1 MWGRNFSA
9 SSQHHNHLQVNPSGH
24 HSTKTAASSSKF
36 STMPHKHTRRE
47 KDLSTFD
54 LPPTVI
60 AKPLPVT
67 TISKKN
73 AVSDKKKNDA
83 SKDKAPLK
91 RKRGK
96 DPKDD
101 APRAFERLMAFAQ
114 GKKTRSGLDDGND
127 RPTKKAKKAATE
139 AANQEL
145 ETAPAPKEAKK
156 EELTIRPGERMSEF
170 AQRVDAALPIS
181 GLVGKS
187 KNGKDPLGFKTKR
200 TKKERKMHKLYDEW
214 REQEKKIQ
222 EAREEA
228 EEEAEEKA
236 LELEAMGVN
245 WDIMGPGKKKK
256 GKKGSKYLGM
266 VGGREED
273 PWEEIKRK
281 RGETKVGL
289 NEVAEAPPD
298 LKIPRKKLV
307 SGATV
312 EVDDIPKAAGSLRKR
327 EELQSVRE
335 DVVASYRKLMNERR
349 EAMAKEEARET
360 KKSKAKPSGRFRTAA

>member
-1 MWGRNFSA
+1 M
-9 SSQHHNHLQVNPSGH
+9 
-24 HSTKTAASSSKF
+24 
-36 STMPHKHTRRE
+36 
-47 KDLSTFD
+47 
-54 LPPTVI
+54 
-60 AKPLPVT
+60 T

-73 AVSDKKKNDA
+73 VVSDKKKNDA
-83 SKDKAPLK
+83 SKNEAPLK

-96 DPKDD
+96 DLKDD
-101 APRAFERLMAFAQ
+101 APRAFRRLMAFAE

-127 RPTKKAKKAATE
+127 RPTKKARKAATDAATKE
-139 AANQEL
+139 AEA
-145 ETAPAPKEAKK
+145 APAPEESKK
-156 EELTIRPGERMSEF
+156 TDLTIRPGERMSEF

-200 TKKERKMHKLYDEW
+200 TKKERKMHKMYDEW

-256 GKKGSKYLGM
+256 GKKGTKYLGM

-281 RGETKVGL
+281 RGETKIGL

-335 DVVASYRKLMNERR
+335 DIVASYRKLMNERR

-360 KKSKAKPSGRFRTAA
+360 KKPKAKPSGRFRTAA